1 MLAEFHIVVKGSFIA
16 DYLADNTVEDYEP
29 LNFDFPEEDVL
40 VVKRRRRRRT
50 RLVDNVFCRS
60 NKYIY
65 GNGVGVVKISP
76 KRKKYLVLIKL

>member
-1 MLAEFHIVVKGSFIA
+1 VKGSFIA

-65 GNGVGVVKISP
+65 MAMG
-76 KRKKYLVLIKL
+76 